1 MGLTALVTSVGNANS
16 TRFRL
21 VQFQALPVPV
31 THPRIALS
39 TMLLTNSM
47 QVLTESSSYI
57 EALEAMESE
66 PLTAPAYFIMA
77 GSQPGAGAVVTRDRN
92 FLTNLWVLDVSA
104 SVPNSWYLL
113 ETNYVSLH
121 IAALHN

>member
-1 MGLTALVTSVGNANS
+1 
-16 TRFRL
+16 
-21 VQFQALPVPV
+21 
-31 THPRIALS
+31 
-39 TMLLTNSM
+39 MLLTNSM

-57 EALEAMESE
+57 EALEALESE

-121 IAALHN
+121 IAALHKCLVIPE